1 MEDVDN
7 AAIGCLK
14 PKQAR
19 CRHLPRRLN
28 KTLSCYFFR
37 MGRDIS
43 TLLGTETFLL
53 SLDSIKR
60 DLEV

>member
-7 AAIGCLK
+7 AATACLK

-37 MGRDIS
+37 IGKRHFYFARNRDIS
-43 TLLGTETFLL
+43 T
-53 SLDSIKR
+53 
-60 DLEV
+60 